1 MFIFTSTQNWEFL
14 KVQEKI
20 YLFLM
25 YRTYVLKSLFLSSN
39 NDLMSTE
46 QTSIFRDIVGRVELK
61 VQHNFKGLFI
71 LYSYIHSEEL
81 VILAAH

>member
-46 QTSIFRDIVGRVELK
+46 QTSIFRDIVGTVELK